1 MDGTEAVAMTVESL
15 MTDVTSVFT
24 SAIGMVGTV
33 AETVVANPILYLPIV
48 IGLCGI
54 GIAFFTR
61 LKQ

>member
-1 MDGTEAVAMTVESL
+1 MESAAEMTISSL

-24 SAIGMVGTV
+24 SAISMVGKV

-54 GIAFFTR
+54 GVAFFNR

>member
-1 MDGTEAVAMTVESL
+1 METMTVASL
-15 MTDVTSVFT
+15 MSDVQSVFT

-33 AETVVANPILYLPIV
+33 AETVVGNPILYLPIV

-54 GIAFFTR
+54 GVAFFNR

>member
-1 MDGTEAVAMTVESL
+1 MDTGMTVSSL
-15 MTDVTSVFT
+15 MADVATVFEK
-24 SAIGMVGTV
+24 AIEMVGTV

-54 GIAFFTR
+54 GVAFFNR

>member
-1 MDGTEAVAMTVESL
+1 MEGMTVASL
-15 MTDVTSVFT
+15 MSDVQSVFT

-33 AETVVANPILYLPIV
+33 AETVVSNPILYLPIV

-54 GIAFFTR
+54 GVAFFNR

>member
-1 MDGTEAVAMTVESL
+1 MEAMTVASL
-15 MTDVTSVFT
+15 MSDVQSVFT

-33 AETVVANPILYLPIV
+33 AETVVGNPILYLPIV

-54 GIAFFTR
+54 GVAFFNR